1 MDMKYRKILNNFTPK
16 IFLISAY
23 NILHILTLS
32 PKTAEKTSFNG
43 FLIEFRSYLEYNT
56 LINQDMGVSEHRNIF
71 NDFRSSKK
79 VRLVCE
85 RLFLWNRIKVAR

>member
-1 MDMKYRKILNNFTPK
+1 MDMKYRKILVNFAPK
-16 IFLISAY
+16 IFLISTY

-32 PKTAEKTSFNG
+32 PKIPEKTSLAV
-43 FLIEFRSYLEYNT
+43 FLIEFKSYLEYNT
-56 LINQDMGVSEHRNIF
+56 LINQDMGVSEYRNIF